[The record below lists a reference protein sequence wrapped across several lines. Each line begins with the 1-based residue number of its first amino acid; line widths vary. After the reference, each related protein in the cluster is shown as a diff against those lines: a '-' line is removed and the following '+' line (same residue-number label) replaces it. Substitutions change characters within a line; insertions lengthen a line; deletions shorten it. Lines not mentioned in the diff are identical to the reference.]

1 MKTNVG
7 LKVQYRGNENST
19 HGHFAGV
26 VIEGDCRAGELNLLA
41 GWDENVKDARRR
53 AGL

>member
-1 MKTNVG
+1 MFVYK
-7 LKVQYRGNENST
+7 LCDEKST
-19 HGHFAGV
+19 HGHFTGV

-41 GWDENVKDARRR
+41 GRYDDIKDARRR